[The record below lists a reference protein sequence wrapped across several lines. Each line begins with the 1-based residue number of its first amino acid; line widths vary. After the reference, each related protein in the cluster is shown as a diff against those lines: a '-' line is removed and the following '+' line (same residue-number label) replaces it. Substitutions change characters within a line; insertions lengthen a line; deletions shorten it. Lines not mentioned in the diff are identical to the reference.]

1 MKRLFLLLS
10 ATISI
15 FLLSGAC
22 IKMGPDFEKP
32 ETGIKMPSSYE
43 YMPPLTKV
51 PAPKPEERWWYDFG
65 DPELDRMV
73 EEALKS
79 NLDIRKATAVILEL
93 RARFIQTR
101 ADRFPGLGFQA
112 QGRRQHQPE
121 TVSIPGYSIG
131 GTTSSYSLSLPAS
144 FELDLWGRLARAEEA
159 AQADLMQAEE
169 NRRTIA
175 QSVIAETITLYLE
188 IEAIERRICIIEESI
203 QNYRRSL
210 ALVENRYER
219 GLTSILDLRQARR
232 TLAKAEAY
240 LPALFQELGITQ
252 QKLSVML
259 GRYPKTRAQRHHSDE
274 YFQRQ
279 APVPPGLPSQLLLR
293 RPDIK
298 AAEAKLRA
306 LNARV
311 GVAKASRFPAI
322 TLTGS
327 FGYSSDELSQ
337 LVQPQS
343 KLWNLAL
350 GLVQP
355 LFDAGRLKA
364 GQRAAE
370 ARYKQGIAE
379 YAKTLLTAFSE
390 VEKALLTRKEQLERR
405 DATQQFLI
413 EARATQRAAET
424 RYARGLVDYLTV
436 LEAQET
442 RSRAAEDLVF
452 VDLTILSNRVALH
465 RALGGGWGKPA
476 PVEPEK
482 DSAILNT
489 IPILPMKQEIQ
500 D

>member
-10 ATISI
+10 ATISL

-32 ETGIKMPSSYE
+32 ETGIKMPLSYE
-43 YMPPLTKV
+43 HMPHLTQV
-51 PAPKPEERWWYDFG
+51 PAPQPEERWWYDFG
-65 DPELDRMV
+65 DPELDRLV

-79 NLDIRKATAVILEL
+79 NLDIRKATAAILEL

-131 GTTSSYSLSLPAS
+131 GTTSSYNLSLPAS

-159 AQADLMQAEE
+159 SLADLMQAEE

-175 QSVIAETITLYLE
+175 QGVVAETITLYLQ
-188 IEAIERRICIIEESI
+188 IEAIERRICIIEESV

-232 TLAKAEAY
+232 TLAQAESY
-240 LPALFQELGITQ
+240 LPSLFQELGITQ
-252 QKLSVML
+252 QKLAVML
-259 GRYPKTRAQRHHSDE
+259 GRYPKTRAQRRHPDE
-274 YFQRQ
+274 YFKHQV
-279 APVPPGLPSQLLLR
+279 PVPPGLPSQLLLR

-322 TLTGS
+322 ALTGS

-343 KLWNLAL
+343 KLWDLAL

-370 ARYKQGIAE
+370 ARYQQGIVE

-390 VEKALLTRKEQLERR
+390 VEKALLTRKEQLERW
-405 DATQQFLI
+405 DATHKFLV
-413 EARATQRAAET
+413 EAKATQKVAEA

-452 VDLTILSNRVALH
+452 VDLAILSNRVALH

-476 PVEPEK
+476 PVEPDM
-482 DSAILNT
+482 DSPVLNT
-489 IPILPMKQEIQ
+489 IPMLPMKQERR
-500 D
+500 

>member
-1 MKRLFLLLS
+1 MKRFFFLLS
-10 ATISI
+10 AAASL

-22 IKMGPDFEKP
+22 IKMGQDFKKP
-32 ETGIKMPSSYE
+32 ETEIKMPLSYE
-43 YMPPLTKV
+43 YTPIITEVL
-51 PAPKPEERWWYDFG
+51 APQPEERWWNDFG
-65 DPELDRMV
+65 DSELDRLV
-73 EEALKS
+73 EEALKR
-79 NLDIRKATAVILEL
+79 NLDIRKSAAAILEL

-101 ADRFPGLGFQA
+101 ADRFPMVGFQA
-112 QGRRQHQPE
+112 QGQRQHQPG
-121 TVSIPGYSIG
+121 TVSIPGYTFG
-131 GTTSSYSLSLPAS
+131 GTTSEYNLSLPAS

-159 AQADLMQAEE
+159 ALADLMQAEE

-175 QSVIAETITLYLE
+175 QSVVAETITLYLQ
-188 IEAIERRICIIEESI
+188 IEAIERRISIIEESI

-210 ALVENRYER
+210 GLVENRYER

-232 TLAKAEAY
+232 TFARAEAY
-240 LPALFQELGITQ
+240 LPSLFQELGITQ
-252 QKLSVML
+252 QKLAVLL
-259 GRYPKTRAQRHHSDE
+259 GRYPKTRERREHPEA
-274 YFQRQ
+274 YFQRP

-306 LNARV
+306 LNARI

-322 TLTGS
+322 TLTGG

-343 KLWNLAL
+343 LLWNLAL

-370 ARYKQGIAE
+370 SRYQQGIAE

-390 VEKALLTRKEQLERR
+390 VEKTLLTRKEQLERR
-405 DATQQFLI
+405 EATQQFFI
-413 EARATQRAAET
+413 EAKATQKAAET
-424 RYARGLVDYLTV
+424 RYLRGLVDYLTV

-442 RSRAAEDLVF
+442 RSNAAEDLVF
-452 VDLTILSNRVALH
+452 VDLAILSNRVALH
-465 RALGGGWGKPA
+465 RALGGGWGRPA
-476 PVEPEK
+476 PVEPDR
-482 DSAILNT
+482 DSPVLNT
-489 IPILPMKQEIQ
+489 IPILPMKQEIR